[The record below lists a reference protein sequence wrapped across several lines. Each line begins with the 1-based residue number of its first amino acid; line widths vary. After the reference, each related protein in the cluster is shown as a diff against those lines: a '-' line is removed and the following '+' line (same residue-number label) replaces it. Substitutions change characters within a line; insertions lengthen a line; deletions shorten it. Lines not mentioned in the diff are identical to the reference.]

1 MKELI
6 KKLIDSIFSLFPL
19 TDTIIFESHPDVSDN
34 AEALF
39 DYFLKKKVNE
49 KYKIVWILLKD
60 NPADYP
66 RENNVYY
73 YLRYDSNIFTKLKV
87 AYILNTAKY
96 IIDSN
101 IFIYKKRKKQ
111 IRIHLGHGMPLKY
124 RKEYSEKLGEV
135 DGILITADEFGKYF
149 TNICGV
155 KDNQILSLGLPRN
168 DLIIQKYNVEEFKDK
183 KVIVWMPTYRQHED
197 KRIESLEVSSKF
209 GLPCINNADEL
220 KQLEKVLV
228 ENDIL
233 LLLRLHPV
241 QDTSFIT
248 EVKMKNLIFASDDFL
263 KNKGI
268 RLYHLLSATDA
279 LITDYSSVYYDY
291 LLTDKPIGLT
301 TDDIDEYKEVNSIFY
316 DDLENNIIGQYINNF
331 QQLLEF
337 VLDVANGNDV
347 TKEKRQLAKKRFQK
361 YDSSFCERV
370 YVYLKENFHL

>member
-1 MKELI
+1 
-6 KKLIDSIFSLFPL
+6 
-19 TDTIIFESHPDVSDN
+19 
-34 AEALF
+34 
-39 DYFLKKKVNE
+39 
-49 KYKIVWILLKD
+49 
-60 NPADYP
+60 
-66 RENNVYY
+66 
-73 YLRYDSNIFTKLKV
+73 
-87 AYILNTAKY
+87 
-96 IIDSN
+96 
-101 IFIYKKRKKQ
+101 
-111 IRIHLGHGMPLKY
+111 MPLKY

-248 EVKMKNLIFASDDFL
+248 EFKMKNLIFASDDFL

-268 RLYHLLSATDA
+268 RLYHLLSTTDA

-291 LLTDKPIGLT
+291 
-301 TDDIDEYKEVNSIFY
+301 
-316 DDLENNIIGQYINNF
+316 IN
-331 QQLLEF
+331 
-337 VLDVANGNDV
+337 
-347 TKEKRQLAKKRFQK
+347 
-361 YDSSFCERV
+361 
-370 YVYLKENFHL
+370 